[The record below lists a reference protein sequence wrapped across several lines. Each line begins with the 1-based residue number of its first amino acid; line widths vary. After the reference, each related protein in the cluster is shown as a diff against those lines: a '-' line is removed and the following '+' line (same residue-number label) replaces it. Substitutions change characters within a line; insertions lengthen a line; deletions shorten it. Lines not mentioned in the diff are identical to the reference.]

1 MKQSIIEELTAYVA
15 ELVADGVINDDNRED
30 AHFHAFNED
39 YYIVGYW
46 NAEKWLEKHDVS
58 AWEAI
63 QYVVEKELELFGENT
78 LDVDDMNAE
87 RVVNLIAYHVG
98 EEIDFDSIIDAQEV
112 AA

>member
-1 MKQSIIEELTAYVA
+1 MRNSIIEELTAYVA

-39 YYIVGYW
+39 YYIIGYW

-63 QYVVEKELELFGENT
+63 QYVVEKEIELFGENT
-78 LDVDDMNAE
+78 LDVGDMNAE
-87 RVVNLIAYHVG
+87 RIVNLIAYHVG

-112 AA
+112 AV